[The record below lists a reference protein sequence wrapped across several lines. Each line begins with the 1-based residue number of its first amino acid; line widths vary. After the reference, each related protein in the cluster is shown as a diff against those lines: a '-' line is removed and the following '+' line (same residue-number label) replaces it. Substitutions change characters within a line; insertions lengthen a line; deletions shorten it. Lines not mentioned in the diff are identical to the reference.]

1 MPFTLSHP
9 AAILPLRKYLPLSA
23 LIVGSMSPDFEY
35 LLRLAG
41 VSRFSHT
48 LPGVFY
54 FCLPVSLLLLWL
66 FHSLIKRPAIELL
79 PSYFRERVETRP
91 LEFTFWSAPRL
102 LLIITA
108 IVIGALTHVW
118 WDSFTH
124 EYGYVVERWPL
135 LQSDV
140 ALYAGHELK
149 VFKLL
154 QYSSSIIGLLFLS
167 TSLIYWLRR
176 APAVKIK
183 KRGALPESVA
193 RVIAMCIIAFTILS
207 GIGLGLWSALEESG
221 SFSLR
226 VFVVQTAIGGM
237 LSFAVSILLYS
248 LIMQVALPRIT
259 TH

>member
-9 AAILPLRKYLPLSA
+9 AVTLPLRKYLPLSA
-23 LIVGSMSPDFEY
+23 LVVGSMSPDFEY
-35 LLRLAG
+35 LLRLTG

-48 LPGVFY
+48 LPAVFY

-79 PSYFRERVETRP
+79 PAYFKERFETRS
-91 LEFTFWSAPRL
+91 LIFSFWPVPRL
-102 LLIITA
+102 LLIMTA

-135 LQSDV
+135 LQRNIV
-140 ALYAGHELK
+140 LYAGHELK

-154 QYSSSIIGLLFLS
+154 QYGSSVIGLLLLLLS
-167 TSLIYWLRR
+167 FIHWLRH
-176 APAVKIK
+176 APVVKVN
-183 KRGALPESVA
+183 RSGVLSESVA
-193 RVIAMCIIAFTILS
+193 GLIAVSIIVFTFIS
-207 GIGLGLWSALEESG
+207 GVGLGLWSAVGKSG
-221 SFSLR
+221 SFSLQ

-237 LSFAVSILLYS
+237 LGFTMSMLLYS
-248 LIMQVALPRIT
+248 VIMQMALPRLT
-259 TH
+259 AR